1 MLKWKELIVAII
13 ICQFAGV
20 VGSLFTFSS
29 IPTWYATLSKPSFS
43 PPNWV
48 FGPVWTLL
56 YTSMGISIYWV
67 YNSKNKG
74 VKSALYIFGIQ
85 LMFNVLWSI
94 VFFGLKS
101 PLYGLIVIL
110 FLWTSIV
117 MTIWKFYHIDRRSGY
132 ILFPYLIW
140 VSFAT
145 LLNYYIFLLN

>member
-101 PLYGLIVIL
+101 PLYGLEC
-110 FLWTSIV
+110 
-117 MTIWKFYHIDRRSGY
+117 FYFS
-132 ILFPYLIW
+132 
-140 VSFAT
+140 S
-145 LLNYYIFLLN
+145 NS